1 MGGPSRVRVTGPLA
15 EYADGFAAWLA
26 ELGYTPMSAANQ
38 LRVMA
43 RLSRWLVVSGLA
55 PAGLTAR
62 LSPVPR
68 TQSSRRTSG
77 RSRRDTLAR

>member
-15 EYADGFAAWLA
+15 EYADGFAAQLA
-26 ELGYTPMSAANQ
+26 EVGYTPLSAANQ

-55 PAGLTAR
+55 PAGADRGSGGCVPGR
-62 LSPVPR
+62 LPCPR
-68 TQSSRRTSG
+68 
-77 RSRRDTLAR
+77 LYVLVV